1 MGNHLTMNTHGSI
14 MMELFIFLIVI
25 LLTSATVLFLVQSGI
40 LQVRAVGD
48 EASILNMEFIP
59 VGREGILAMKEFQ
72 FCGQVNEQYQCLDP
86 KETFMIREEVHFRFV
101 VETSTFNGEVMLV
114 ENYKL
119 KSPSG
124 EVLLDVDVNRNLH
137 YEHQSTQKN
146 EQIYFKDYLITEFG
160 DQTGEYTFEL
170 LLENPLLTKKVV
182 LTRKFSLTEHK
193 ETFAEEDGGE

>member
-48 EASILNMEFIP
+48 EAPILNMEFIP

-72 FCGQVNEQYQCLDP
+72 FCGQVNEQYQCLEQ
-86 KETFMIREEVHFRFV
+86 KETFIIGDEVHFRFV

-114 ENYKL
+114 ENYRL
-119 KSPSG
+119 KGPDG
-124 EVLLDVDVNRNLH
+124 MVLLDVDTKNNYNYNLPSK
-137 YEHQSTQKN
+137 EKIQD
-146 EQIYFKDYLITEFG
+146 IYFKDYILSEIGDPLGTYTAEFVI
-160 DQTGEYTFEL
+160 
-170 LLENPLLTKKVV
+170 ENPLLNKKAT
-182 LTRKFSLTEHK
+182 LRKQFTLEQT
-193 ETFAEEDGGE
+193 